1 MKRMKIIIT
10 LCVSVLFILAVCGG
24 CAISQPGNQ
33 TANMEPPDAPA
44 AVPPGF
50 APSAPEMAPQLDA
63 LLTTGSSPE
72 QRVRAI
78 QLATSWMFVDEDGNC
93 SGIESDS
100 PHALQLHPSEFA
112 EVTLQL
118 VDGNNNNIELH
129 FSDNYPPESVSAQR
143 WDTEYARSDQDAGA
157 QDIDEALGKSEA
169 VELDGSAII
178 VSDDGHDYIYFVHAV
193 WPNGNS
199 NYAFR
204 TESASN
210 P

>member
-1 MKRMKIIIT
+1 
-10 LCVSVLFILAVCGG
+10 
-24 CAISQPGNQ
+24 
-33 TANMEPPDAPA
+33 
-44 AVPPGF
+44 
-50 APSAPEMAPQLDA
+50 MAPQLDA

-72 QRVRAI
+72 QRVRTI
-78 QLATSWMFVDEDGNC
+78 QLATSWMFVDEDGNGC
-93 SGIESDS
+93 GIEADS

-118 VDGNNNNIELH
+118 VDGNNNNNNIELH

-143 WDTEYARSDQDAGA
+143 WDAEYARSDQDAGA

-169 VELDGSAII
+169 VEFDGSAII
-178 VSDDGHDYIYFVHAV
+178 VSDDGHDYIYCVHAV

-204 TESASN
+204 TESASDS
-210 P
+210 